1 MTDPIADLLTRI
13 RNAYAA
19 KHDTVSIPHSNQ
31 KEAIAKVLAAHG
43 YVEGVEVVADK
54 AIKSLTVT
62 LKYVGNSPAI
72 STIDRISTPGRRV
85 YSAAKDIKRV
95 LAGNGIRIISTNKG
109 IMTDAEAKSQK
120 LGGEVICKV
129 W

>member
-31 KEAIAKVLAAHG
+31 KEAIAKVLASHG
-43 YVEGVEVVADK
+43 YVDSVEVVAEN
-54 AIKSLTVT
+54 ALKSITVT
-62 LKYVGNSPAI
+62 LKYIGSSPAL
-72 STIDRISTPGRRV
+72 TKIDRISSPGRRV
-85 YSAAKDIKRV
+85 YSASKDIKQV

>member
-19 KHDTVSIPHSNQ
+19 KHDTVSVPHSNQ
-31 KEAIAKVLAAHG
+31 KEEIAKVLAKYG
-43 YVEGVEVVADK
+43 YVQSVEVVGEK
-54 AIKSLTVT
+54 AVKSLTIT
-62 LKYVGNSPAI
+62 LRYVGSSPAL
-72 STIDRISTPGRRV
+72 TKVDRISSPGRRV
-85 YSAAKDIKRV
+85 YSASKDIKQV

>member
-31 KEAIAKVLAAHG
+31 KEAIVRVLAANG
-43 YVEGVEVVADK
+43 YVDGVEVVGDK
-54 AIKSLTVT
+54 AVKSLNVT
-62 LKYVGNSPAI
+62 LKYVGNSPALT
-72 STIDRISTPGRRV
+72 TIDRISTPGRRV
-85 YSAAKDIKRV
+85 YSAAKEIKQV

-109 IMTDAEAKSQK
+109 IMTDAQAKSQK

>member
-13 RNAYAA
+13 RNAYGA

-31 KEAIAKVLAAHG
+31 KEAIAKVLANHG
-43 YVEGVEVVADK
+43 YVNSVEVVAEN
-54 AIKSLTVT
+54 ALKSIVVT
-62 LKYVGNSPAI
+62 LKYIGNSPAL
-72 STIDRISTPGRRV
+72 TKIDRISSPGRRV
-85 YSAAKDIKRV
+85 YSASKDIKQV